1 MRCQAPRIREFLR
14 TQITFVVTYY
24 CVRGHVVYE
33 VTSGQ
38 TTLSTCCTPTGVAA
52 IVCGLVTT
60 KDVVSRKAPTTE
72 RTPVFTRCW

>member
-14 TQITFVVTYY
+14 TQITFVVTYSG
-24 CVRGHVVYE
+24 VRGHVVSE

-38 TTLSTCCTPTGVAA
+38 TTLSTCRTPTGVSA
-52 IVCGLVTT
+52 IVCGLMTT
-60 KDVVSRKAPTTE
+60 KDVFRRKAPTTE